1 MGNSSP
7 SFCRSSRAFCTPV
20 IAPQAGS
27 CVARS
32 RMQSCHGLLVRE
44 SRSIPAQSAQI
55 AADLNSQPALLSP
68 SLRVCAHTVT
78 PPCSL
83 PAVYGTFAVVR
94 AVSSSRQR
102 SGGTTAL
109 PVTRLGLARSHKAP
123 EAGSC
128 ISSVP
133 LGQPGRALT
142 ASSQQHRSG
151 FVNPKNTCERL
162 QAKRVKGGSSAK
174 VLCHRGRGNDASHHQ
189 ARRDGVGS
197 QQCTWVG
204 AGAGCL
210 QGTSAEVGS
219 ALLAAEQEQTGSM
232 GAKSGSTGWHGV
244 G

>member
-1 MGNSSP
+1 MQHPGTICPNRCRFEFAASS
-7 SFCRSSRAFCTPV
+7 AFFFTTCLCTHRHAALFLTCCIHYV
-20 IAPQAGS
+20 CCG
-27 CVARS
+27 
-32 RMQSCHGLLVRE
+32 QSCQL
-44 SRSIPAQSAQI
+44 
-55 AADLNSQPALLSP
+55 
-68 SLRVCAHTVT
+68 
-78 PPCSL
+78 
-83 PAVYGTFAVVR
+83 F
-94 AVSSSRQR
+94 RQR

-109 PVTRLGLARSHKAP
+109 PVTGLGLAGSHKAP

-133 LGQPGRALT
+133 LRQPGRALT

-162 QAKRVKGGSSAK
+162 QAKRVRGGSSAK

-189 ARRDGVGS
+189 ARRDGVSS

-210 QGTSAEVGS
+210 RGRSAEVGS